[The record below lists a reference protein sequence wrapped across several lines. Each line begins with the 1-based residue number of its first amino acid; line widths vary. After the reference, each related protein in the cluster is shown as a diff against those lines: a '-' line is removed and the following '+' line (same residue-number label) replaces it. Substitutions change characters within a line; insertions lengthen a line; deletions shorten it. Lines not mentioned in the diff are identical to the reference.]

1 MHQYSLI
8 ATGSPGFVR
17 GLATPAVSLAPYRE
31 STPIRR
37 GYSEEKYLSAVTEC
51 SDCYRKKKKNY
62 MRTFWCLKEVL
73 DYRDIVWPKDCYQMI
88 TAFQKAV
95 TK

>member
-1 MHQYSLI
+1 MHQYS
-8 ATGSPGFVR
+8 GSPGFVH

-51 SDCYRKKKKNY
+51 SDCYRKKKKFKW
-62 MRTFWCLKEVL
+62 TF
-73 DYRDIVWPKDCYQMI
+73 DCEL
-88 TAFQKAV
+88 V
-95 TK
+95 GV